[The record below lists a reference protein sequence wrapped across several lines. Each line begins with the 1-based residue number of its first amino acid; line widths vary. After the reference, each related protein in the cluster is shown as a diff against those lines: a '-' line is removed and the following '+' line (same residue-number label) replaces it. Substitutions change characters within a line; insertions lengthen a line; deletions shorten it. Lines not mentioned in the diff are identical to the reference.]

1 MMHKAKLGGEFMTSD
16 KKKIEGILDKHQK
29 YLDSIRKGIFDGVSD
44 GIEEGVVKG
53 LEKAAWDVLK
63 KECLPQGLMNI
74 GGIEIEDIGRHISKL
89 ALSRNITKATEEVIE
104 SNIKAYLDRLSR
116 DIIVEF
122 RGEIPALDVM
132 VELITQR
139 QEKIGQWIGGKLPN
153 NPLSNGIK
161 KGLRTALGEGL
172 DKSIQIF
179 ETKFQEKMEGG
190 AKGQGEEPQDLKR
203 ETNLDQIEKD
213 IKVPIKD
220 SVAKI
225 VEEAIYDIA
234 KHIIKRAIANLNKEL
249 KMKFIRGLEKVLE
262 KKTEQQLKE
271 SLTESLNLL
280 KEEINK
286 DCAKKTSFVENIDR
300 SFGTSVKNYLSS
312 LVPKFPIVAA
322 VTVSVGIL
330 AVGGIVYG
338 VLSGN
343 EPPVA
348 VASVHWIEGMTVSL
362 SSEGSYDPDGDTV
375 SYHWDFGDGFAS
387 EEPNPIHDYREPG
400 DYIVVLTVTDDEGEE
415 CSVERTVT
423 VVPPPTH
430 PPVAVA
436 SVHWIEGMTVGLS
449 SEGSY
454 DPDGDTVSYHWDFGD
469 GFVSTEPNPV
479 HTYEEAGNYRAI
491 LTVMDSEGAEAE
503 DECDVFI
510 RWNIPPVAVA
520 SVHWIEGMTVSLGSE
535 GSYDPDG
542 DTVSYHWDF
551 GDGFASTE
559 PNPVHTY
566 EEAGNYKAILT
577 VIDSEGARDVEST
590 REFNIPELPAIHM
603 IAAQAI
609 MTKDTPT
616 HKALVEFCETVT
628 RRTNDKVTWDIFG
641 PEIGEWGDLE
651 YMVAKG
657 TVDLALKPHNPG
669 NDPRWNITSLPFLAP
684 SFEEAAEVTSPG
696 GVLEQLGKQW
706 APDINQYY
714 LAPFVNSIGLLALN
728 TEPIMTLKQAIGV
741 KIKYG
746 PTPGSAC
753 YVAKMGFTPVAI
765 PLGEV
770 YTAVMTGI
778 VDGWVGSG
786 SVDHYTLFRDVAGT
800 QMKTFDFMEIWGIS
814 MNLNAWN
821 RLPEEYKDIFQ
832 EEAHRISVKRLGQL
846 EDEENEYSQKL
857 IDYGWTVVD
866 MPKDYPDELARWA
879 ELAREC
885 WVDLE
890 PLIGKVWIDQVRA
903 AIGIPVE

>member
-1 MMHKAKLGGEFMTSD
+1 MTSD

-179 ETKFQEKMEGG
+179 KTKFQEKMEGG

-300 SFGTSVKNYLSS
+300 SFGTSFKNYLSS

-338 VLSGN
+338 ILSGN

-362 SSEGSYDPDGDTV
+362 S
-375 SYHWDFGDGFAS
+375 
-387 EEPNPIHDYREPG
+387 
-400 DYIVVLTVTDDEGEE
+400 
-415 CSVERTVT
+415 
-423 VVPPPTH
+423 
-430 PPVAVA
+430 
-436 SVHWIEGMTVGLS
+436 
-449 SEGSY
+449 
-454 DPDGDTVSYHWDFGD
+454 
-469 GFVSTEPNPV
+469 
-479 HTYEEAGNYRAI
+479 
-491 LTVMDSEGAEAE
+491 
-503 DECDVFI
+503 
-510 RWNIPPVAVA
+510 
-520 SVHWIEGMTVSLGSE
+520 SE

-641 PEIGEWGDLE
+641 PEIGEWGELE
-651 YMVAKG
+651 LMVAKG
-657 TVDLALKPHNPG
+657 TVDLALKPHDPG